1 MAWCWY
7 SMASHHVMTHK
18 DTAYVCMWACRCRC
32 NTVQSTQYT
41 ALYCYCNVH
50 TTVQYYAVLCCTTV
64 TALYMLLYNSIM
76 CCVVLCYT
84 ALYSTVLYYTSVIH
98 WSCCTVLYFCKTLI
112 IQYRILSC
120 RVLCIYYWCTWA
132 VLSHLWCADRT
143 ELCCT
148 VLFGLHSTSRDGTE
162 LSRIILQPTTVLCS
176 TALCTYSDTMLWGI
190 VLHCTVLH
198 WAVLSTLCDDAWHD
212 STDDVTYDA
221 LMQYIALH
229 CDVTH

>member
-1 MAWCWY
+1 MIAIIWHTSILTQRHTVRW
-7 SMASHHVMTHK
+7 ASQDERCKLGQLDLRLKRDQCTYVYICIDAPIHH
-18 DTAYVCMWACRCRC
+18 
-32 NTVQSTQYT
+32 
-41 ALYCYCNVH
+41 
-50 TTVQYYAVLCCTTV
+50 
-64 TALYMLLYNSIM
+64 
-76 CCVVLCYT
+76 T

-112 IQYRILSC
+112 LQYRILSC

-148 VLFGLHSTSRDGTE
+148 VLFGLHSTSRDSTE
-162 LSRIILQPTTVLCS
+162 LSWIILQPTTVLCS

-221 LMQYIALH
+221 LMQYMALH
-229 CDVTH
+229 CDMSHNVQWTVNSERSTVYSWPYWTESGG

>member
-1 MAWCWY
+1 MHCITYLYNA
-7 SMASHHVMTHK
+7 AS
-18 DTAYVCMWACRCRC
+18 
-32 NTVQSTQYT
+32 T
-41 ALYCYCNVH
+41 ALYCTVMHRH
-50 TTVQYYAVLCCTTV
+50 TCSAWWYMTQWGMTTCHIHV
-64 TALYMLLYNSIM
+64 YNIAANSIRWNSRRERGHIDIYM
-76 CCVVLCYT
+76 YRCT
-84 ALYSTVLYYTSVIH
+84 YTSYCIIQH
-98 WSCCTVLYFCKTLI
+98 CTVLYFCKTLI
-112 IQYRILSC
+112 LQYRILSC

-148 VLFGLHSTSRDGTE
+148 VMFGLHSTSRDSTE
-162 LSRIILQPTTVLCS
+162 LSWIILQLTTILCS
-176 TALCTYSDTMLWGI
+176 TALGTYSDTMLWGI